1 MSTPPVLTVLEEW
14 GLIICESCKHAV
26 WPKNVAGHCG
36 KQHGVDLVQAAAIA
50 AIAAGYEN
58 DADLRH
64 EPEELELPPFVE
76 TPVPFL
82 PIYNGLACQVACRY
96 VSITIN
102 SMLSHIKVAHRP
114 AEQSTTATRLRQK
127 QQAIGA
133 DTRRW
138 RDTSCQRF
146 FTNGATSSYFAVRSV
161 PRGTVGRPPTPE
173 PTTPHH
179 PAKRART
186 DAGLDPFGRL
196 MAHAAAGYETTLR
209 DSRYEWADLLALTE
223 RPDPIEEPI
232 ASAVWTVTEELANI
246 ANETVRG
253 AAVETRLQATRIRQ
267 TEQRVYA
274 LQAISDR
281 RNVTNKNSRPP
292 RYEFLPEQK
301 QAWRRLVAAV
311 SHPESAHGSDAEN
324 NNRDGSDDGT
334 DKDSSDMSMRSD
346 TSARPAPRKR
356 RRGRLSSPGRDWSQA
371 KMTRTHR
378 ACLDFCDGHV
388 LPIAV
393 GPYQDRAV
401 PGSAKG
407 DGYGRR
413 KVGCPEMVARLMD
426 RFMVRGTNGP
436 MQQMVHLRSRCMQ
449 FNKQRTSEGRVQWDG
464 DRVLYKDVGF
474 DMDQLR
480 GMVRDQI
487 RQARQ
492 ILTEELLLLRAG
504 AGTPPPIPWGRLVDD
519 PSNENVEWNFLKDRR
534 VSWRV
539 DGRSWL
545 QDHVRA
551 DGGRQRQFTSTAA
564 VAPRRQTREMTRHGA
579 TVRLY
584 DPKETRRERVNGGAN
599 RWLAKQA
606 DSMPITAA
614 NAEQLMNEAGIGR
627 YMKAV
632 VSFREKLMLLS
643 IRHTNTAGGR
653 HRNVFV
659 EKGYIAM
666 ATRYHKGNSA
676 TLSAR
681 IIHRYLPREVG
692 ELVVWYL
699 WLVLPFQRQI
709 EQLQWRGDTETAGA
723 ERGYIDNHMWPRDPG
738 PEGREWTAAARLR
751 RVVSGA
757 FETAM
762 RQRVGVQA
770 YRHLAIA
777 AGRKYLH
784 GREIFRYKDT
794 DREGDREDADVQ
806 AGEILDRQ
814 AVHMPDVAG
823 RVYGGGAAGRGSGL
837 SNAVPAV
844 QPGVAQQGVGIHRA
858 RAGDN
863 TDHGAKAGD
872 TDQPPKA
879 GGTDHGPKS
888 GDNTELS
895 SGADS
900 GHGRVRGR

>member
-1 MSTPPVLTVLEEW
+1 
-14 GLIICESCKHAV
+14 
-26 WPKNVAGHCG
+26 
-36 KQHGVDLVQAAAIA
+36 
-50 AIAAGYEN
+50 
-58 DADLRH
+58 
-64 EPEELELPPFVE
+64 
-76 TPVPFL
+76 
-82 PIYNGLACQVACRY
+82 
-96 VSITIN
+96 
-102 SMLSHIKVAHRP
+102 
-114 AEQSTTATRLRQK
+114 
-127 QQAIGA
+127 
-133 DTRRW
+133 
-138 RDTSCQRF
+138 
-146 FTNGATSSYFAVRSV
+146 
-161 PRGTVGRPPTPE
+161 
-173 PTTPHH
+173 
-179 PAKRART
+179 
-186 DAGLDPFGRL
+186 
-196 MAHAAAGYETTLR
+196 
-209 DSRYEWADLLALTE
+209 
-223 RPDPIEEPI
+223 
-232 ASAVWTVTEELANI
+232 
-246 ANETVRG
+246 
-253 AAVETRLQATRIRQ
+253 
-267 TEQRVYA
+267 
-274 LQAISDR
+274 
-281 RNVTNKNSRPP
+281 
-292 RYEFLPEQK
+292 
-301 QAWRRLVAAV
+301 
-311 SHPESAHGSDAEN
+311 
-324 NNRDGSDDGT
+324 
-334 DKDSSDMSMRSD
+334 
-346 TSARPAPRKR
+346 
-356 RRGRLSSPGRDWSQA
+356 
-371 KMTRTHR
+371 
-378 ACLDFCDGHV
+378 
-388 LPIAV
+388 
-393 GPYQDRAV
+393 
-401 PGSAKG
+401 
-407 DGYGRR
+407 
-413 KVGCPEMVARLMD
+413 MVARLMD

-504 AGTPPPIPWGRLVDD
+504 AGTPPPHWAGLWTTRPTKTSNGTSSRTEGCRGRWTGAVGCRTT
-519 PSNENVEWNFLKDRR
+519 SGRTAGG
-534 VSWRV
+534 SGSYV
-539 DGRSWL
+539 DG
-545 QDHVRA
+545 
-551 DGGRQRQFTSTAA
+551 GGGPTAVDTGDDEA
-564 VAPRRQTREMTRHGA
+564 RG
-579 TVRLY
+579 
-584 DPKETRRERVNGGAN
+584 D
-599 RWLAKQA
+599 
-606 DSMPITAA
+606 AA

-632 VSFREKLMLLS
+632 VSFREKLMVLVHITGGQPARGPELLS

-676 TLSAR
+676 TLSAG

-709 EQLQWRGDTETAGA
+709 EQLQWRGDTETDGA
-723 ERGYIDNHMWPRDPG
+723 ERGYIDNHMWPRDSG
-738 PEGREWTAAARLR
+738 PEGREWTAARLR

-794 DREGDREDADVQ
+794 DREGDREDTDVQ

-823 RVYGGGAAGRGSGL
+823 RVYARLVGEQQG
-837 SNAVPAV
+837 V
-844 QPGVAQQGVGIHRA
+844 PGVAQQGVGIHRA